1 MHFCVVY
8 CAAIAIPAGRDCQ
21 TFNVYIREIKMTIPS
36 KIQAVYEKSTRLFTT
51 HEVEAA
57 LDRMAID
64 IHQQLHDKNPIIMCV
79 MIGGLV
85 PLGNLLPRLDFP
97 LEVDYVHATRYCG
110 EINAG
115 ELHWKV
121 KPSCD
126 LRDRTVL
133 IVDDILDGG
142 MTLAAIVEEVKAMG
156 AAVVQTA
163 VLVDKHHKRVE
174 NGLKNADFVGLQV
187 DDHYIFGYGMDY
199 NEYLRNAPGI
209 FVVAPEH
216 E

>member
-1 MHFCVVY
+1 
-8 CAAIAIPAGRDCQ
+8 
-21 TFNVYIREIKMTIPS
+21 MTIPH
-36 KIQAVYEKSTRLFTT
+36 KIESVYKKSTCLYTT
-51 HEVEAA
+51 KEVEAA
-57 LDRMAID
+57 LDRMAIN
-64 IHQQLHDKNPIIMCV
+64 IHQQLADKNPIIMCV

-85 PLGNLLPRLDFP
+85 PMGNLLPRLDFP
-97 LEVDYVHATRYCG
+97 LEVDYVHATRYRG
-110 EINAG
+110 EISGG

-121 KPSCD
+121 KPSHEI
-126 LRDRTVL
+126 RGRTVL
-133 IVDDILDGG
+133 VVDDILDGG
-142 MTLAAIVEEVKAMG
+142 LTLAAILAEVKAMG
-156 AAVVQTA
+156 ASEVYSA

>member
-1 MHFCVVY
+1 
-8 CAAIAIPAGRDCQ
+8 
-21 TFNVYIREIKMTIPS
+21 MTIPG
-36 KIQAVYEKSTRLFTT
+36 KIQKIYENSTCLFTT
-51 HEVEAA
+51 KEVEAA
-57 LDRMAID
+57 LDKMAIK
-64 IHQQLHDKNPIIMCV
+64 IHQKLQDKNPVILCV

-110 EINAG
+110 EISGG

-121 KPSCD
+121 RPS
-126 LRDRTVL
+126 LSLSGRTVL

-142 MTLAAIVEEVKAMG
+142 VTLAAIVAEVKLMG
-156 AAVVQTA
+156 ATEVYTA

-174 NGLKNADFVGLQV
+174 NGLKHADFVGLEV

-209 FVVAPEH
+209 FVVAPED

>member
-1 MHFCVVY
+1 
-8 CAAIAIPAGRDCQ
+8 
-21 TFNVYIREIKMTIPS
+21 MTIPE
-36 KIQAVYEKSTRLFTT
+36 KIINVYEKATCLYTT
-51 HEVEAA
+51 QEIEVA
-57 LDRMAID
+57 LDKMAIK
-64 IHQQLHDKNPIIMCV
+64 IHQQLHDKNPVILCV

-97 LEVDYVHATRYCG
+97 LEVDYVHATRYRG
-110 EINAG
+110 GIRGG

-121 KPSCD
+121 RPSLD
-126 LRDRTVL
+126 LTGRTVL
-133 IVDDILDGG
+133 VVDDILDGG
-142 MTLAAIVEEVKAMG
+142 VTLAAILAEMKTLG
-156 AAVVQTA
+156 AAEVFCA
-163 VLVDKHHKRVE
+163 VLVDKYHKRVE
-174 NGLKNADFVGLQV
+174 NGLKNADFVGLEV

>member
-1 MHFCVVY
+1 MS
-8 CAAIAIPAGRDCQ
+8 
-21 TFNVYIREIKMTIPS
+21 IPS
-36 KIQAVYEKSTRLFTT
+36 KIKDVSEKASCLFTT
-51 HEVEAA
+51 KEVEAA
-57 LDRMAID
+57 LDRMAIN
-64 IHQQLHDKNPIIMCV
+64 IHEKLHDKNPVILCV

-85 PLGNLLPRLDFP
+85 PMGNLLPRLDFP

-110 EINAG
+110 DIRGG
-115 ELHWKV
+115 ELQWKV
-121 KPSCD
+121 KPSLN

-133 IVDDILDGG
+133 VVDDILDGG
-142 MTLAAIVEEVKAMG
+142 VTLAGIIREIEALG
-156 AAVVQTA
+156 AAEVYSA
-163 VLVDKHHKRVE
+163 VLVDKYHKRDPD
-174 NGLKNADFVGLQV
+174 GLQHADFVGLQV

>member
-1 MHFCVVY
+1 MS
-8 CAAIAIPAGRDCQ
+8 IP
-21 TFNVYIREIKMTIPS
+21 EKIK
-36 KIQAVYEKSTRLFTT
+36 KVYENATCLFTT
-51 HEVEAA
+51 KEVEAA
-57 LDRMAID
+57 LDRMAIK
-64 IHQQLHDKNPIIMCV
+64 IHQQLNDKNPVILCV

-85 PLGNLLPRLDFP
+85 PMGNLLPRLDFP

-110 EINAG
+110 GIRGG

-121 KPSCD
+121 KPSLD
-126 LRDRTVL
+126 LNGRTVL

-142 MTLAAIVEEVKAMG
+142 VTLAAILAEVKLMG
-156 AAVVQTA
+156 AAHVFTA

-174 NGLKNADFVGLQV
+174 NGLKHADFVGLEV

>member
-1 MHFCVVY
+1 MISHNQF
-8 CAAIAIPAGRDCQ
+8 
-21 TFNVYIREIKMTIPS
+21 F
-36 KIQAVYEKSTRLFTT
+36 
-51 HEVEAA
+51 
-57 LDRMAID
+57 MAIK
-64 IHQQLHDKNPIIMCV
+64 IHQQLHDKNPVILCV

-97 LEVDYVHATRYCG
+97 LEVDYVHATRYRG
-110 EINAG
+110 GIRGG

-121 KPSCD
+121 RPSLD
-126 LRDRTVL
+126 LTGRTVL
-133 IVDDILDGG
+133 VVDDILDGG
-142 MTLAAIVEEVKAMG
+142 VTLAAILAEMKTLG
-156 AAVVQTA
+156 AAEVFCA
-163 VLVDKHHKRVE
+163 VLVDKYHKRVE
-174 NGLKNADFVGLQV
+174 NGLKNADFVGLEV